1 MSIIDTLVLFKAWPT
16 GANTCQE
23 SMGIKQIYPSG
34 WIYFKYS
41 AKFRLNLPP
50 NLYLSTYR
58 LVQPSQIT
66 GTFFLC
72 NIRCLIWK
80 VTTCLKCR
88 ECLWS
93 AHPEMVLLY
102 HTLWLRD
109 FKPSVENPMSSNYLF
124 TRVAYQIL
132 CISDIYI
139 MFCKISYEIAT
150 NQFYGWGLAQFEELH

>member
-16 GANTCQE
+16 GTNTCQK
-23 SMGIKQIYPSG
+23 SMRIKQIYPRG

-41 AKFRLNLPP
+41 AKFSLNVPP

-66 GTFFLC
+66 GTFFC
-72 NIRCLIWK
+72 VQYK
-80 VTTCLKCR
+80 VLNMESHNLFKVQRMSLECTSQNGTPISHFVTQGFQAISR
-88 ECLWS
+88 E
-93 AHPEMVLLY
+93 
-102 HTLWLRD
+102 
-109 FKPSVENPMSSNYLF
+109 PMSSNYLF

-139 MFCKISYEIAT
+139 MFCKISYEIAA
-150 NQFYGWGLAQFEELH
+150 N

>member
-1 MSIIDTLVLFKAWPT
+1 MTIYTQEYNSGINIMSIIDTLVLFKAWPT

-66 GTFFLC
+66 GTFFFVQYTVL
-72 NIRCLIWK
+72 NMESHNLFK
-80 VTTCLKCR
+80 VQRMSLECTSRNGTPISHFVTQGFQAIGR
-88 ECLWS
+88 E
-93 AHPEMVLLY
+93 PYE
-102 HTLWLRD
+102 
-109 FKPSVENPMSSNYLF
+109 FKLPF
-124 TRVAYQIL
+124 HKG
-132 CISDIYI
+132 CISDIMYI
-139 MFCKISYEIAT
+139 RHLYYVLQ
-150 NQFYGWGLAQFEELH
+150 N